1 MTPGVLRGVK
11 AGNVDPATLVFVA
24 AVGKGT
30 VAEGAK
36 FAGTGV
42 IVAEPVDEIVPAGRF
57 LMLLPVLVPVGPVT
71 WSREIRGRALFV
83 GPSFSRAITDI
94 GIAR

>member
-36 FAGTGV
+36 FAGAGV

>member
-1 MTPGVLRGVK
+1 VTPGVLRGVK

-36 FAGTGV
+36 FAGAGV
-42 IVAEPVDEIVPAGRF
+42 IVAEPVDEIR
-57 LMLLPVLVPVGPVT
+57 T
-71 WSREIRGRALFV
+71 GRALFNAAA
-83 GPSFSRAITDI
+83 GPRSGRSGDLEP
-94 GIAR
+94 